1 MSDAVDPLNKLRTGD
16 PTAVAEFAETHRRQ
30 LSVYVD
36 RQLGHALRAKVEPDD
51 IVQEAVFRAVRSP
64 QLFQQ
69 TDREPFGVLC
79 HLAQEAIIDAHR
91 KFIEAQKRAA
101 GREVPLQGAGS
112 GGDSTGGGGIINLL
126 AATMTTAS
134 RQFSKNEKEI
144 RMWAA
149 LDSLPEEQRDALR
162 LRYVDGLATK
172 EIAQR
177 LNKTDGAIRVMLTRS
192 LDKLQSLLG
201 EK

>member
-1 MSDAVDPLNKLRTGD
+1 MSDEPDPLKKLREGD
-16 PTAVAEFAETHRRQ
+16 PNAVADYAEAHRRQ
-30 LSVYVD
+30 LSAYVD
-36 RQLGHALRAKVEPDD
+36 RQLGAALRAKVEPDD
-51 IVQEAVFRAVRSP
+51 IVQDAVFRAVRSP
-64 QLFQQ
+64 QLFTQS
-69 TDREPFGVLC
+69 DREPFGVLC

-91 KFIEAQKRAA
+91 KLIEAQKRAA
-101 GREVPLQGAGS
+101 GREVPLQGGGAGGS
-112 GGDSTGGGGIINLL
+112 SSEGGGIINLL

-134 RQFSKNEKEI
+134 RAFSKNQREI
-144 RMWAA
+144 AMWAA
-149 LDSLPEEQRDALR
+149 LDTLPEDQRDALR
-162 LRYVDGLATK
+162 LRYVDGLPTK

>member
-1 MSDAVDPLNKLRTGD
+1 MSDAADPLKKLREGD
-16 PTAVAEFAETHRRQ
+16 PNAVAEFAETHRRQ

-51 IVQEAVFRAVRSP
+51 IVQDAVFRAVRSP

-101 GREVPLQGAGS
+101 GREVPLQAGGS
-112 GGDSTGGGGIINLL
+112 GGDSTGGGIINLL